1 MISPYSLPFHRQN
14 QPISPPDLAGWSVAL
29 LLLMVVLAGCN
40 RQQEKAA
47 APKPAAPLANVTG
60 ESWVI
65 ERTGFPNVVRAQG
78 SLWADEVTTVGAR
91 VPGQVLE
98 VLVELGDV
106 VEQGQVLVR
115 LDPQP
120 YQLQVEQAE
129 AQLLQARSA
138 VGLKPEDPVEK
149 LSPENAPPVREANA
163 IWNEAKSAV
172 QRLRKLSQSD
182 AISATD
188 LEVAEAAERVAEA
201 RYASSLNNVREKM
214 ATISVQTAQLGIARQ
229 RLKETETV
237 APFRGIV
244 RERTAAPGSFVTAGQ
259 PLVAVVRNHPL
270 RFRASVPERYAH
282 QLAVGQRVHLDLDL
296 GHQPREVK
304 VTRISPVIDPA
315 TRSLLFEAEVDNQ
328 DGSLPTGLFAEAQ
341 VVLDEQVPSLVL
353 PAESIV
359 RFAGVDK
366 VWKIVDGKVLEQPV
380 QLGRRIED
388 RWEVLAGISEGDR
401 LLKRAIDGKPGMYQ
415 ATSSD
420 APAAAVTQKPATP

>member
-1 MISPYSLPFHRQN
+1 MISPHPLPSRWQN
-14 QPISPPDLAGWSVAL
+14 QTISSPDRTRWSVAVWL
-29 LLLMVVLAGCN
+29 VMIVLAGCN
-40 RQQEKAA
+40 QQQETAL
-47 APKPAAPLANVTG
+47 PSKPPVSMTNVSG
-60 ESWVI
+60 GSWVI
-65 ERTGFPNVVRAQG
+65 ERTGFPNVVRTQG

-106 VEQGQVLVR
+106 VEQGQALVR

-120 YQLQVEQAE
+120 YQLQVDQAE

-138 VGLKPEDPVEK
+138 VGLKPQDPVEK
-149 LSPENAPPVREANA
+149 LTPENAPPVREANA

-172 QRLRKLSQSD
+172 ERLRKLSQSD

-214 ATISVQTAQLGIARQ
+214 ATIGVQTAQLGIARQ

-244 RERTAAPGSFVTAGQ
+244 RERMAAPGSFVTAGQ
-259 PLVAVVRNHPL
+259 QLVAVVRNHPL

-366 VWKIVDGKVLEQPV
+366 VWKIVDGKVQEQPV

-401 LLKRAIDGKPGMYQ
+401 LLKRAIDGKPGIYQ
-415 ATSSD
+415 ATTNE
-420 APAAAVTQKPATP
+420 APPEAVTQKPATP